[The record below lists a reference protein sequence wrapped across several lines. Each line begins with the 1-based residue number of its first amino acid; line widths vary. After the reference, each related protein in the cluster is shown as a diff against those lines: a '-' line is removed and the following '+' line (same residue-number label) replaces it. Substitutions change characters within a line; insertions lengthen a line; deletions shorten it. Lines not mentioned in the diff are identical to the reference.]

1 MVDNPFTSVKFT
13 ACRVGETEHSG
24 FNLSAG
30 MARCLLVNIE
40 RGIWPCETQA
50 EEPMANAAMT
60 RLQQPL
66 PLGTAMLSNF
76 ALSLLLWNIAFRV
89 VGLLLAG

>member
-1 MVDNPFTSVKFT
+1 MVDNPITSVKFT

-30 MARCLLVNIE
+30 MARCLRANIE
-40 RGIWPCETQA
+40 HGISPCETQA
-50 EEPMANAAMT
+50 EGAMAHAAM
-60 RLQQPL
+60 RRRQQPL

-89 VGLLLAG
+89 AGLLLAG

>member
-1 MVDNPFTSVKFT
+1 
-13 ACRVGETEHSG
+13 
-24 FNLSAG
+24 
-30 MARCLLVNIE
+30 MARCSPVNIE
-40 RGIWPCETQA
+40 RRNFAVRDSTGA
-50 EEPMANAAMT
+50 AMAHTAMT

-89 VGLLLAG
+89 AGLLFAG